1 MDKMKVGIIGAG
13 WIAEKAAIT
22 LNGLTDCE
30 AYAIGS
36 RSLEKAEAFARQWNI
51 KKAYG
56 SYAELIAD
64 PDVDLIYVA
73 TPHSHHYDVTRE
85 ALLAAKPCL
94 VEKAFMANAR
104 QTEEILALARK
115 RQVFLAEAIWT
126 RYQPVVEI
134 VRQLI
139 SSGRIGEPRMVTATL
154 GYSMGN
160 KARIMRPD
168 LCGGALLDLGV
179 YALNFVR
186 MFFPADIVSIDGTCV
201 KSDTGMDLTNTMTL
215 ILADGM
221 LCNLQSSAQCV
232 GDNIGVIAGTEGNL
246 IIDNINN
253 PQTITVN
260 GPDRTYVETIRV
272 PLQITGY
279 EYQFL
284 ACRQALMDGRLEPI
298 EMPHAETLYI
308 MQLMDGLR
316 RKWGV
321 HYPMDED

>member
-1 MDKMKVGIIGAG
+1 MKVGIIGTG

-22 LNGLTDCE
+22 LNGLETCE
-30 AYAIGS
+30 AYAVGS
-36 RSLEKAEAFARQWNI
+36 RRKETAEAFAAKWNI
-51 KKAYG
+51 AKAYG

-64 PDVDLIYVA
+64 PDVDLVYVG

-85 ALLAAKPCL
+85 ALLAGKPCL
-94 VEKAFMANAR
+94 VEKAFMANAS
-104 QTEEILALARK
+104 QTKEIIDLAHERS
-115 RQVFLAEAIWT
+115 VFLAEAIWT
-126 RYQPVVEI
+126 RYQPAVGI
-134 VRQLI
+134 VRKLI
-139 SSGRIGEPRMVTATL
+139 ADGRIGEPRLITATL
-154 GYSMGN
+154 GYSMGD
-160 KARIMRPD
+160 KPRIMRPD

-186 MFFPADIVSIDGTCV
+186 MFTDSDIENIDGHCV
-201 KSDTGMDLTNTMTL
+201 KSATGMDLTNAITIIL
-215 ILADGM
+215 KDGILA
-221 LCNLQSSAQCV
+221 NVQSSAQCV

-272 PLQITGY
+272 PQQITGY

-284 ACRQALMDGRLEPI
+284 ACRQALIDGLKEPH
-298 EMPHAETLYI
+298 EMSHAETLYM

-316 RKWGV
+316 MKWGV
-321 HYPMDED
+321 RYPMDED

>member
-1 MDKMKVGIIGAG
+1 MRVGIIGTG

-22 LNGLTDCE
+22 LRGLNDIE
-30 AYAIGS
+30 AYAVGS
-36 RSLEKAEAFARQWNI
+36 RAKETAEAFAAKWGV

-56 SYAELIAD
+56 SYSELIAD
-64 PDVDLIYVA
+64 ADVDLVYIG

-85 ALLAAKPCL
+85 ALMAGKPCL

-104 QTEEILALARK
+104 QAKEMIELAHERN
-115 RQVFLAEAIWT
+115 VFLAEAIWT
-126 RYQPVVEI
+126 RYQPAVGI
-134 VRQLI
+134 VRKLI
-139 SSGRIGEPRMVTATL
+139 ADGRIGSPRLITATL
-154 GYSMGN
+154 GYSMGD
-160 KARIMRPD
+160 KPRIMRPD

-186 MFFPADIVSIDGTCV
+186 MFTDSDIESIDGHCV
-201 KSDTGMDLTNTMTL
+201 KSLTGMDLTNAITIIL
-215 ILADGM
+215 KDGILA
-221 LCNLQSSAQCV
+221 NVQSSAQCV

-260 GPDRTYVETIRV
+260 GPDRTYIETIRV
-272 PLQITGY
+272 PQQITGY

-284 ACRQALMDGRLEPI
+284 VCRDALASGLLEPR
-298 EMPHAETLYI
+298 EMPHAETLYM

-316 RKWGV
+316 QKWDV
-321 HYPMDED
+321 RYPMD

>member
-1 MDKMKVGIIGAG
+1 MMKVGIIGTG

-30 AYAIGS
+30 AYAVGS
-36 RSLEKAEAFARQWNI
+36 RRLETAEAFAAKWSI

-56 SYAELIAD
+56 SYTELIAD
-64 PDVDLIYVA
+64 PDVDLVYVG
-73 TPHSHHYDVTRE
+73 TPHSHHYDVTQE
-85 ALLAAKPCL
+85 AIMAGKPCL

-104 QTEEILALARK
+104 QTREILDLAHK
-115 RQVFLAEAIWT
+115 RGVFVAEAIWT
-126 RYQPVVEI
+126 RYQPAVGI
-134 VRQLI
+134 VRKLI
-139 SSGRIGEPRMVTATL
+139 ADGRIGEPHLVTATL
-154 GYSMGN
+154 GYSMGD
-160 KARIMRPD
+160 KPRIMRPD

-186 MFFPADIVSIDGTCV
+186 MFCDSDIASIDGTCV
-201 KSDTGMDLTNTMTL
+201 KSDTGMDLTNAITIIL
-215 ILADGM
+215 KDGILA
-221 LCNLQSSAQCV
+221 NVQSSAQCV

-260 GPDRTYVETIRV
+260 GPDRTYVETIHV
-272 PLQITGY
+272 PQQITGY

-284 ACRQALMDGRLEPI
+284 ACRDALAEGLLEPR
-298 EMPHAETLYI
+298 EMPHDETLYI
-308 MQLMDGLR
+308 MQLMDDLR

-321 HYPMDED
+321 RYPMD